1 MLAKPNRR
9 EQKVSR
15 AMLRGLAGV
24 VVVALVGV
32 FIGFLAR
39 SSGNSFLKGM
49 QAGAMAGLPWVVL
62 LMVWDGYRQMDEYG
76 KLNMLRASSMALVA
90 LMLTVMTYFPL
101 EQALKLPVLPMW
113 ILWPLGWLVCGIAFG
128 LLNRSRRE

>member
-1 MLAKPNRR
+1 
-9 EQKVSR
+9 
-15 AMLRGLAGV
+15 
-24 VVVALVGV
+24 
-32 FIGFLAR
+32 
-39 SSGNSFLKGM
+39 
-49 QAGAMAGLPWVVL
+49 MAGLPWVVL

-113 ILWPLGWLVCGIAFG
+113 ILWPLGWLVWGIAFG